1 MKDTKDG
8 AEWTLEF
15 PDFYLVNVY
24 TPNSQDGLRRL
35 GYRIEW
41 EDAFRAYLCALA
53 ERKGVVVCGDMNV
66 AHERPRE
73 ERRLAYRLFP
83 CIRKA
88 SGQRPE
94 R

>member
-1 MKDTKDG
+1 MDSG
-8 AEWTLEF
+8 IPRFLSGERIYSQF
-15 PDFYLVNVY
+15 PGRT
-24 TPNSQDGLRRL
+24 TPAGLQDRVGGCLPRVPVRS
-35 GYRIEW
+35 GGTQ
-41 EDAFRAYLCALA
+41 
-53 ERKGVVVCGDMNV
+53 GVVVCGDMNV